1 MKPVNR
7 LQMGMRTRLTSR
19 QKGVTLLEVMV
30 GFVIF
35 TSSLVG
41 VLDYVSGHVYH
52 FHLSATNLQ
61 KVNMTYDWSV
71 TYEGSANHH
80 LLRPTADESFD
91 VTIASSR
98 MDTFTRQ
105 DEEVLLV
112 RDQYR
117 VGDAMNSL
125 AWTVIRIN

>member
-1 MKPVNR
+1 MKPVNPNR
-7 LQMGMRTRLTSR
+7 MGMRTRLTSR
-19 QKGVTLLEVMV
+19 QQGVTLLEVMV

-61 KVNMTYDWSV
+61 KVKLAYDWSV
-71 TYEGSANHH
+71 TYEGSANQR
-80 LLRPTADESFD
+80 LLRPFADESFD
-91 VTIASSR
+91 VTVESSR

-105 DEEVLLV
+105 DDEVLLV

-117 VGDAMNSL
+117 VGDATNSL
-125 AWTVIRIN
+125 AWAVIRIN

>member
-1 MKPVNR
+1 MKPVNPNR
-7 LQMGMRTRLTSR
+7 MGMRTRLTSR

-61 KVNMTYDWSV
+61 KVKLAYDWSV
-71 TYEGSANHH
+71 TYEGSANQR
-80 LLRPTADESFD
+80 LLRPFADESFD
-91 VTIASSR
+91 VTVESSR

-105 DEEVLLV
+105 DDEVLLV

-117 VGDAMNSL
+117 VGDATNSL
-125 AWTVIRIN
+125 AWAVIRIN